1 MSWNG
6 HQHLDS
12 TFCNLVYAKHIV
24 FFDLKDAFWEEE

>member
-1 MSWNG
+1 MDTNIW
-6 HQHLDS
+6 DS